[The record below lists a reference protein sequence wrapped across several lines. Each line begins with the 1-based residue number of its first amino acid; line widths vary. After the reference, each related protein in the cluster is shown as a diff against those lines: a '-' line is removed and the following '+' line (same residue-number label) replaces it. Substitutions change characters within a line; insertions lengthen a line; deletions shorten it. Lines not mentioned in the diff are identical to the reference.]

1 LAQPPL
7 RSVSRPSKTVV
18 RVEVDA
24 SAKGFEW
31 WVLLSSDR
39 HHDNAYCNQ
48 KAEKAH
54 LDLAKERGAG
64 IIDIGDLFDAMN
76 SRPDPR
82 GDRSQVRPENFAN
95 NYFDTLVDCAADFYA
110 PYCENW
116 LLLSPGNHE
125 TAALQHHGTN
135 LSDRL
140 ADGMRLRSGAE
151 RGPMVGT
158 YQGWVALQFKWGV
171 RNSQTYKI
179 RYTHGYGGGGP
190 ATKDTIQAQRQLAYL
205 ENCDFL
211 LSGHCFSEDT
221 EILTPTGWKTH
232 DQLQVG
238 DRVATMNKTT
248 RAMEFNPVNSVHRYT
263 DYSELLHFKGQGW
276 DLQVTPQH
284 GMIVEN
290 YVTGALHECTA
301 EALDGRTGM
310 VFLNAARAV
319 GEDLYGDNELR
330 LMAWVMADGHISGRS
345 VRFHLKKNR
354 KIDRLLELLSAM
366 GYHCT
371 VGPGHNGAVKIN
383 LCLDNAWWISE
394 ELGQQKDRIP
404 ERLYRL
410 NWRQA
415 ELFVQEY
422 AHTDGT
428 FYTDAEESG
437 FQLYSVRQ
445 DILDLLQA
453 LCARA
458 GYRSSM
464 KHRDDCSRLNVCRR
478 GTTHCAKVKAERVP
492 YAGTVWCV
500 NVDNGTLLVRRNGIP
515 VITQN
520 THDAWYIPQQRE
532 YLDDYGNT
540 KFRDV
545 AMIKVGGYKCEF
557 SPGGGW
563 AVGKGHA
570 PKPIGGW
577 WLRFYMEGDRV
588 LYEVT
593 RTAPV

>member
-76 SRPDPR
+76 SRADPR
-82 GDRSQVRPENFAN
+82 GDRSQIRPENFAN
-95 NYFDTLVDCAADFYA
+95 NYFDTLVDAAADFYA
-110 PYCENW
+110 PYCDNW

-125 TAALQHHGTN
+125 TAALSHHGTN

-140 ADGMRLRSGAE
+140 ADAMRYRSGAE

-211 LSGHCFSEDT
+211 LSGH
-221 EILTPTGWKTH
+221 
-232 DQLQVG
+232 
-238 DRVATMNKTT
+238 
-248 RAMEFNPVNSVHRYT
+248 
-263 DYSELLHFKGQGW
+263 
-276 DLQVTPQH
+276 
-284 GMIVEN
+284 
-290 YVTGALHECTA
+290 
-301 EALDGRTGM
+301 
-310 VFLNAARAV
+310 
-319 GEDLYGDNELR
+319 
-330 LMAWVMADGHISGRS
+330 
-345 VRFHLKKNR
+345 
-354 KIDRLLELLSAM
+354 
-366 GYHCT
+366 
-371 VGPGHNGAVKIN
+371 
-383 LCLDNAWWISE
+383 
-394 ELGQQKDRIP
+394 
-404 ERLYRL
+404 
-410 NWRQA
+410 
-415 ELFVQEY
+415 
-422 AHTDGT
+422 
-428 FYTDAEESG
+428 
-437 FQLYSVRQ
+437 
-445 DILDLLQA
+445 
-453 LCARA
+453 
-458 GYRSSM
+458 
-464 KHRDDCSRLNVCRR
+464 
-478 GTTHCAKVKAERVP
+478 
-492 YAGTVWCV
+492 
-500 NVDNGTLLVRRNGIP
+500 
-515 VITQN
+515 

-540 KFRDV
+540 KLRDV

-563 AVGKGHA
+563 AVGKGIG

-577 WLRFYMEGDRV
+577 WVRFYMDGDRV